1 MKHVTKDLPRMPG
14 DPSAVPGVVER
25 GLLNR
30 LAATPRSTGSAALE
44 DARALC
50 ARQLRDLGFT
60 VREVP
65 FQFSGFPGR
74 FGTPLFGVLVL
85 SLVAVAGHWG
95 ARGARVFPLL
105 VLFWGGI
112 ALTAVGFWLARRGV
126 LRLRLMREAGVNVE
140 AARSNDVRVWLC
152 AHLDSKSQPIPTLA
166 RAFGIVLESAGAAAA
181 VVLALSAAIGAAAP
195 FAMWLAATVVTLVG
209 AIPVVLS
216 VVGGRSPG
224 ALDNASGV
232 ATVLAAARD
241 LRELEGV
248 GVLLTDAEELG
259 LAGAHAW
266 AASRAPTIILNC
278 DGVDDFGDITIM
290 LPREHSSALREAIV
304 QASSTSGVAHR
315 TRGIPVGLLTDSV
328 AFAQHGSASATFSRG
343 SWSSLAR
350 VHSARDNLS
359 RLTGRGIPD
368 VARLMVETA
377 RRLARTTNN

>member
-1 MKHVTKDLPRMPG
+1 MPG
-14 DPSAVPGVVER
+14 DPSAVPGVDER
-25 GLLNR
+25 WLLTR
-30 LAATPRSTGSAALE
+30 LAATPRPTGSGALE

-50 ARQLRDLGFT
+50 VRQLRGLGLT
-60 VREVP
+60 VRETS
-65 FQFSGFPGR
+65 FQFSAFPGR
-74 FGTPLFGVLVL
+74 FGTPLFGVLVM

-112 ALTAVGFWLARRGV
+112 ALTAFGFWLARHGV
-126 LRLRLMREAGVNVE
+126 SRLRLLRETGVNIE
-140 AARSNDVRVWLC
+140 ASRSSDVRVWLC

-166 RAFGIVLESAGAAAA
+166 RAVGIVLESAGAAATG
-181 VVLALSAAIGAAAP
+181 LLAIGGALGAPAPYAAWVAAA
-195 FAMWLAATVVTLVG
+195 VVTLVG

-232 ATVLAAARD
+232 ATVLAAARE

-266 AASRAPTIILNC
+266 AASRAPTIVLNC
-278 DGVDDFGDITIM
+278 DGVDDTGDITIM
-290 LPREHSSALREAIV
+290 FPREHSAVLREAILE
-304 QASSTSGVAHR
+304 ASSTSGVAHR
-315 TRGIPVGLLTDSV
+315 ARAIPLGLLTDSV
-328 AFAQHGSASATFSRG
+328 AFVQYGSASATFSRG

-377 RRLARTTNN
+377 RRLARTTNS